1 MANKNIMPP
10 TKERKADTTKNGNDL
25 SGYIERQRKY
35 EERLYPLRINQ
46 TTVIYITKDKQ
57 TSEYADWYRR
67 ERLKIK

>member
-25 SGYIERQRKY
+25 SEYIKY
-35 EERLYPLRINQ
+35 QKKREKRLYPLRINQ
-46 TTVIYITKDKQ
+46 TTVIYVTKEKQ

>member
-25 SGYIERQRKY
+25 SEYIERQKKREK
-35 EERLYPLRINQ
+35 RLYPLRINQ
-46 TTVIYITKDKQ
+46 TTVIYVTKDKQ

-67 ERLKIK
+67 ERLKII

>member
-1 MANKNIMPP
+1 MPP

-46 TTVIYITKDKQ
+46 TTVIYVTK
-57 TSEYADWYRR
+57 ERYRR

>member
-25 SGYIERQRKY
+25 SEYIKY
-35 EERLYPLRINQ
+35 QKKREKRLCPLRINQ
-46 TTVIYITKDKQ
+46 TTVIYVTKDKQ
-57 TSEYADWYRR
+57 TMEYADWYRR

>member
-10 TKERKADTTKNGNDL
+10 TKERKADTTKNSNSL
-25 SGYIERQRKY
+25 SEFIERQKEY
-35 EERLYPLRINQ
+35 EKQLYPLRI
-46 TTVIYITKDKQ
+46 TGATVIYVTKEKQ

>member
-46 TTVIYITKDKQ
+46 TT
-57 TSEYADWYRR
+57 R